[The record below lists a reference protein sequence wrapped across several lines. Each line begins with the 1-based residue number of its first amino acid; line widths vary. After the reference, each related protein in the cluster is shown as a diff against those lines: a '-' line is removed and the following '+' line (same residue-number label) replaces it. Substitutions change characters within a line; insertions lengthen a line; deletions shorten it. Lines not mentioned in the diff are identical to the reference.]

1 MKNPLIHSN
10 NKARLEECL
19 FLGRD
24 SKDWYAETFALL
36 NQQYG
41 EYATLVTYIIA
52 ATSINSTLKC
62 NVRLARKA
70 FYQISNSLEIRGYL
84 PNIKTQLDRIAR
96 GQPLSGRKIT
106 NYVEAITGN
115 PNAVVV
121 DVWILRAFGL
131 AATKNVP
138 TRQNYAPSPTS
149 SQYDSVEKAIRLWAR
164 EIGIE
169 PRQLQAALWAGVRF
183 KTTGDWVDRYD
194 GVLREQNQQPL
205 FENNL
210 NQ

>member
-1 MKNPLIHSN
+1 MTKQ
-10 NKARLEECL
+10 LEEYL
-19 FLGRD
+19 FLGHD
-24 SKDWYAETFALL
+24 SKDWYAETFALF

-41 EYATLVTYIIA
+41 RYATLFTYIIA
-52 ATSINSTLKC
+52 ATSINSTLKS

-70 FYQISNSLEIRGYL
+70 FYQISNGLEIRGYL
-84 PNIKTQLDRIAR
+84 PNIKTQLERIQR

-131 AATKNVP
+131 AETKDVP
-138 TRQNYAPSPTS
+138 TRKNYTPSPTS
-149 SQYDSVEKAIRLWAR
+149 SQYDLVEKAIKLWAR
-164 EIGIE
+164 EVGIE

-183 KTTGDWVDRYD
+183 KATGDWVDRYD
-194 GVLREQNQQPL
+194 NVLREQNQQPL
-205 FENNL
+205 FHEAPPL
-210 NQ
+210 A

>member
-1 MKNPLIHSN
+1 MDIKQ
-10 NKARLEECL
+10 LEEYL

-24 SKDWYAETFALL
+24 CKDWYAETFALF

-41 EYATLVTYIIA
+41 RYATLFTYIIIA
-52 ATSINSTLKC
+52 ATSINSTLKS

-70 FYQISNSLEIRGYL
+70 YYQISNGLEIWGYL
-84 PNIKTQLDRIAR
+84 PNIKTQLKRIQA

-131 AATKNVP
+131 ATTKNVL
-138 TRQNYAPSPTS
+138 TRQNYTPSPTS
-149 SQYDSVEKAIRLWAR
+149 SQYDSIERAIKLWAR

-183 KTTGDWVDRYD
+183 KATGDWVDRYD
-194 GVLREQNQQPL
+194 NVLREQNQQPL
-205 FENNL
+205 FDGELL